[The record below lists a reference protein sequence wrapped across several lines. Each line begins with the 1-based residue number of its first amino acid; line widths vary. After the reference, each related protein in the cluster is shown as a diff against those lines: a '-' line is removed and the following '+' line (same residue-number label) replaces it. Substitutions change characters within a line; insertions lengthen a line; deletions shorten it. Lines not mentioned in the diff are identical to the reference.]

1 MPVVCPGCGLI
12 VEGGAD
18 VCPACHHA
26 LRLQRDVTTEK
37 RRWCG
42 SCGSPIPEGLDACPE
57 CGMPVVGAFDSDADE
72 LLDSIRAEEERRLT
86 KLEDSP
92 SLISAL
98 PPLPTDG
105 ENSIPPHEYHERS
118 RLLLGSALAALA
130 LIGSMTLGIT
140 KPWVTSPPPIQVR
153 EDADTSMDGFP
164 GELSHLTSQDLSA
177 EDDYQGEI
185 AVQKA
190 ELEEAYRQMGALSGK
205 LDDAYEKMKE
215 YLALGQRRA
224 GDDSTSRAL
233 ELRDEAGRISEKI
246 EGMALTAP
254 DLSGLRERYRV
265 LAGYL
270 SGASQVLSQAWIKAD
285 QMKGSQEAVF
295 LVRSVLEGEESYS
308 FEEWMSLFKNAYSS
322 ME

>member
-12 VEGGAD
+12 VEGGAK

-26 LRLQRDVTTEK
+26 LQQQTTVKKER

-57 CGMPVVGAFDSDADE
+57 CGMPVVGAFDGDAE
-72 LLDSIRAEEERRLT
+72 GLLDQTSAREEARLE
-86 KLEDSP
+86 KLEGSHN
-92 SLISAL
+92 LISAL
-98 PPLPTDG
+98 PPLPKDG
-105 ENSIPPHEYHERS
+105 ENSIPSHEYHVRS
-118 RLLLGSALAALA
+118 RLLFGSALAALA
-130 LIGSMTLGIT
+130 LIGGMTLMIT
-140 KPWVTSPPPIQVR
+140 KPWVKSPPPLQMR

-185 AVQKA
+185 AIQKA
-190 ELEEAYRQMGALSGK
+190 ELEEAYQQMGVLGGK

-215 YLALGQRRA
+215 YLALGQKRA
-224 GDDSTSRAL
+224 GDDSTSNAL
-233 ELRDEAGRISEKI
+233 ELRDEADHLSENI
-246 EGMALTAP
+246 ENMALAAP
-254 DLSGLRERYRV
+254 DLKGLRERYRV
-265 LAGYL
+265 LVGYL
-270 SGASQVLSQAWIKAD
+270 SGAAQVLSRAWIKAD

-295 LVRSVLEGEESYS
+295 LVRSVLEGEDGYS